1 MMLNEVKEAF
11 ECDVV
16 GNDEDYIKEVDLTT
30 EDCYNIRRIMEKVK
44 HNLSESVLDKFLLA
58 CAMRIYLTRER
69 YADNGKLPY
78 LYNDLVDNVE
88 NAIIPI
94 YDECDKEYEQI
105 KLERVDTDGDEEC
118 SGNSSEEL

>member
-16 GNDEDYIKEVDLTT
+16 GNDEDYIKGVNLTT
-30 EDCYNIRRIMEKVK
+30 EDCDNIRRIMEKVK
-44 HNLSESVLDKFLLA
+44 HNLPESVLDKFLLA
-58 CAMRIYLTRER
+58 CAMRIYLTQER
-69 YADNGKLPY
+69 YDKEKLPH
-78 LYNDLVDNVE
+78 LYDDLIDNVE
-88 NAIIPI
+88 NEIIPI

-105 KLERVDTDGDEEC
+105 KLERVDNNGDEEC